1 MLEPSRE
8 SLLLG
13 STAFRTARSRGSGFR
28 LSAATSRSGSNGAR
42 FLCRGFVYFH
52 IEVGRRLFVRRER
65 TLCRKAL
72 ASKSLGVAPCRVGS
86 GVVDLGSC
94 LQLVRVQK
102 RFVFGRVQL
111 IDDARLLVDP

>member
-1 MLEPSRE
+1 MYVR
-8 SLLLG
+8 
-13 STAFRTARSRGSGFR
+13 
-28 LSAATSRSGSNGAR
+28 
-42 FLCRGFVYFH
+42 VD
-52 IEVGRRLFVRRER
+52 VGRRLFVRRER

-72 ASKSLGVAPCRVGS
+72 SSKSLGVAPCRGGS